1 MKTPTILSF
10 SFLILL
16 STGAA
21 AQTGR
26 PTGTSGTT
34 PPAPATGT
42 PATSTPAT
50 STPAPKPG
58 ATAAAANDYRLVT
71 GDKLRVEVYNQPQ
84 VSQTLQIRPDGKI
97 TLPLIG
103 DVAATGRTSAELTS
117 TITTALG
124 EYMKNPAVT
133 VIVMETTPQTIYV
146 MGEVNAPGP
155 QAMKG
160 EISILQALASAG
172 GFKDFAKR
180 SSIKV
185 LRPGP
190 TGNTTLEFNYKDA
203 IKGEAKIL
211 MLKPGDTVIVP

>member
-1 MKTPTILSF
+1 
-10 SFLILL
+10 
-16 STGAA
+16 
-21 AQTGR
+21 
-26 PTGTSGTT
+26 
-34 PPAPATGT
+34 
-42 PATSTPAT
+42 
-50 STPAPKPG
+50 
-58 ATAAAANDYRLVT
+58 
-71 GDKLRVEVYNQPQ
+71 
-84 VSQTLQIRPDGKI
+84 
-97 TLPLIG
+97 
-103 DVAATGRTSAELTS
+103 VAATGRTSAELTS